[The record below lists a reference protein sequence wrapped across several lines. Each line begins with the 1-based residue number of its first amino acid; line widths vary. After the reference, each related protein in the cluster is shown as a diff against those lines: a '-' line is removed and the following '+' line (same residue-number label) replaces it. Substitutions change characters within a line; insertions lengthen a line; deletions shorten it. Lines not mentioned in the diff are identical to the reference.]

1 MNQHH
6 LTISLRAH
14 NMRLVCGVLEPG
26 TPIYMSDYMAWLE
39 REFLNAFPMGGAQI
53 LAVIRVQSQGNA
65 ETRMRHLEQRLGI
78 VTLDGSCPS
87 IATPMA

>member
-1 MNQHH
+1 
-6 LTISLRAH
+6 
-14 NMRLVCGVLEPG
+14 MRLLCGVLEPG
-26 TPIYMSDYMAWLE
+26 APIYLSDYMALLE
-39 REFLNAFPMGGAQI
+39 REILNAFPIGGAQI

-65 ETRMRHLEQRLGI
+65 ETRMLALEQRLGI